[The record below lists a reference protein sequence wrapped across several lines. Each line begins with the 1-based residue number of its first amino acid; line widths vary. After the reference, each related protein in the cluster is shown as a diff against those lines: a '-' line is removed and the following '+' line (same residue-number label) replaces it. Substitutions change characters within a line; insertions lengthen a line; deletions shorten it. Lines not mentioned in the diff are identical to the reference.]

1 MFIVLARTWDKEKIL
16 SPHEGSNL
24 RPSDSALRCSATM
37 MDRHNHVTT
46 VKGVQLLS
54 AKLPTQRK
62 FDYGFDCT

>member
-37 MDRHNHVTT
+37 MVGIITAT
-46 VKGVQLLS
+46 VICE
-54 AKLPTQRK
+54 APYTAEI
-62 FDYGFDCT
+62 